1 MRMQHHDFFL
11 EIGCEELPASCLHIL
26 SQALK
31 DNTIKELQSI
41 GFLFLHGDNDKNI
54 HLFAT
59 PRRLALIIENL
70 PSETI
75 SSEQRNPGPPLNNA
89 FDASGNPTPATLG
102 FAKKNNMD
110 WTQLEQDHQINKLV
124 AVCKTESK
132 KIADLLPG
140 IIEKAIADLPIPKP
154 MRWGNHSIQFARPV
168 HWVVMIYN
176 NQLVPATLLNCQTT
190 TETRGHRIHAPE
202 SISLLTNN
210 YVSSLENAFVI
221 ADFDERRTRI
231 KQQLIDEA
239 NTLNAEPV
247 LLNDLLDEV
256 TGLVEWPVALLVPF
270 NERFLKL
277 PQEVLI
283 TSMQQHQKSFALKKN
298 NQLIP
303 YFLTISNIDSKDKNQ
318 VINGNKRV
326 MEARLSDAVFFYEK
340 DQQKSLADYRE
351 ITQHVIFQAK
361 LGTLYDKSER
371 FIQLAHYLSPLL
383 NIKSIDA
390 ERAALLSQCDLMTDM
405 VGEFP
410 ELQGTMGAYYAQSSG
425 ENLIVAKALDEQ
437 YWPRFSGDKLP
448 ESPLGTLLAIAERV
462 DTIIGAF
469 SINQKPTGN
478 KDPFKL
484 RRHALGL
491 IRLLINI
498 NKHDI
503 NLLDLLS
510 YSFTIFAKN
519 NAHANPKTL
528 EEAHVFIIERLKS
541 YYLEEK
547 GFTSNIIQAVLAQ
560 QSTLL
565 HDFDL
570 RIHAV
575 HEFSTWPEAP
585 ALAAANKRVQRILSG
600 EKSLTVN
607 LTLSLDLLI
616 EPAEKNLVEA
626 LHEKQ
631 QLLPELLIAKN
642 YTNALKILA
651 TLHKPIDA
659 FFDTVMVNAE
669 DPSLRQNRLT
679 ILKNLQQL
687 FLSIADL
694 SCLS

>member
-1 MRMQHHDFFL
+1 MQHHDFFL
-11 EIGCEELPASCLHIL
+11 EIGCEELPARCLHIL
-26 SQALK
+26 SQALE
-31 DNTIKELQSI
+31 DNIVKELKSSTLLKYGDI
-41 GFLFLHGDNDKNI
+41 RLFS
-54 HLFAT
+54 T
-59 PRRLALIIENL
+59 PRRLAILIENL
-70 PSETI
+70 QSETT
-75 SSEQRNPGPPLNNA
+75 STTQRNPGPPLNNA

-102 FAKKNNMD
+102 FAKKNNID
-110 WTQLEQDHQINKLV
+110 WKALEHDQQINKLV

-132 KIADLLPG
+132 KTADLLPL
-140 IIEKAIADLPIPKP
+140 IIQKVIADLPIPKP
-154 MRWGNHSIQFARPV
+154 MRWGNHRIQFARPV

-176 NQLVPATLLNCQTT
+176 NQLVPATILNCKTT
-190 TETRGHRIHAPE
+190 TETHGHRIHAPE

-210 YVSSLENAFVI
+210 YVPSLKNAFVI
-221 ADFDERRTRI
+221 ADFNERKAEI
-231 KQQLIDEA
+231 KKQLIQA
-239 NTLNAEPV
+239 AATLNTENGFTAEPV

-283 TSMQQHQKSFALKKN
+283 TSMQQHQKSFAIKKN
-298 NQLIP
+298 NQLTP
-303 YFLTISNIDSKDKNQ
+303 YFLTVANIESKDKKQ
-318 VINGNKRV
+318 VVNGNKRV
-326 MEARLSDAVFFYEK
+326 MEARLSDAEFFYEK
-340 DQQKSLADYRE
+340 DQQKPLADYRE
-351 ITQHVIFQAK
+351 ATKHVIFQAK

-371 FIQLAHYLSPLL
+371 FIALANYLAPLF
-383 NIKSIDA
+383 NINKADA
-390 ERAALLSQCDLMTDM
+390 ERAAFLSQCDLMTDM

-425 ENLIVAKALDEQ
+425 ENSAVSKALDEQ

-448 ESPLGTLLAIAERV
+448 ESSLGTLLAIAERV

-491 IRLLINI
+491 IRLLMKSN
-498 NKHDI
+498 DI
-503 NLLDLLS
+503 HLLDLLS

-519 NAHANPKTL
+519 NPQAHSKTI
-528 EEAHVFIIERLKS
+528 EETHAFILERLKS
-541 YYLEEK
+541 YYIEEK
-547 GFTSNIIQAVLAQ
+547 GLTINVIQAVLAQ

-565 HDFDL
+565 YDFDL
-570 RIHAV
+570 RVHAV
-575 HEFSTWPEAP
+575 HEFSTWTEAP

-600 EKSLTVN
+600 ETSFISTEASTISSK
-607 LTLSLDLLI
+607 LLI
-616 EPAEKNLVEA
+616 ESAEKNLVDA
-626 LHEKQ
+626 LYKKQ
-631 QLLPELLIAKN
+631 QLLPELLITKN
-642 YTNALKILA
+642 YIHALKTLA
-651 TLHKPIDA
+651 TLREPIDA

-669 DPSLRQNRLT
+669 DQALRQNRLA
-679 ILKNLQQL
+679 ILKALQQL